1 MKKIYSKKTN
11 QLLHII
17 NRFEDINGRNEL
29 IPSNNFLQVATIKAS
44 KNQEFNSHYHIWK
57 ENTFDQNI
65 AQECWVV
72 LKGEVEIT
80 YYDVNEEY
88 LDKEI
93 LREGDSSITLAG
105 GHGYKILQ
113 DDTVII
119 ESKSGPYLNRDLDKK
134 YFKGKQ

>member
-80 YYDVNEEY
+80 YYDVDEEY

-93 LREGDSSITLAG
+93 LKAGDSSITLAG

-113 DDTVII
+113 DDTVVI